1 MRLPYDTRVFI
12 PDTATSVR
20 GFLFPNKSKTAFQG
34 GVMVVRE
41 QVALLKIHPLAYLS
55 SSE

>member
-12 PDTATSVR
+12 PDTAASVR
-20 GFLFPNKSKTAFQG
+20 GLLFPNKSRTAFQG

-41 QVALLKIHPLAYLS
+41 QVAGLKIHPLVYLS
-55 SSE
+55 LCE